1 MLTAKTALLLTPIV
15 IGRQK
20 VSTFYNKYG
29 YFSELS
35 QDFTFVI
42 MRLGEKLNV
51 EKRTFIDYKR
61 LNIILVHV
69 PIHSKIVAN
78 VEVTDFRHYKYYTVC

>member
-15 IGRQK
+15 MGRQK
-20 VSTFYNKYG
+20 VSTFHNKYG

-35 QDFTFVI
+35 QDFTFEI

-51 EKRTFIDYKR
+51 ENGH
-61 LNIILVHV
+61 L
-69 PIHSKIVAN
+69 
-78 VEVTDFRHYKYYTVC
+78 